1 MVLSE
6 KSAASQYSGY
16 LENLCNPFFLSSNA
30 LKTMERKPYH
40 LDNGRN
46 LIKEYE
52 ELLKKKGR

>member
-6 KSAASQYSGY
+6 KSAASQYCGY
-16 LENLCNPFFLSSNA
+16 LENLCNPFFLSTTA
-30 LKTMERKPYH
+30 VRTMNRKPYH

-52 ELLKKKGR
+52 NLLKKKGR